1 MITGEKEMKFFS
13 RRKDKEARPIKEK
26 LAHYAIG
33 VPDDV
38 EKYFEKLQRK
48 FGWNK
53 AESLKYSVMIMA
65 GMAERV
71 DAKNNLIII
80 LETEYGVPLGKFV
93 FDQGRRGFYAADD
106 QIESV

>member
-13 RRKDKEARPIKEK
+13 RSKDKDARPTDEK
-26 LAHYAIG
+26 FRYYTIR
-33 VPDDV
+33 VPGDV

-106 QIESV
+106 QIETV